1 MRPLWKSWMSWSD
14 CQVLTIKM
22 NEVNLRIV
30 QALNSGKN
38 ENHLLFNHDF
48 LSVALIDLRQT
59 IERIQEKDKKEFE
72 KRS

>member
-1 MRPLWKSWMSWSD
+1 MRGRYMSWVD
-14 CQVLTIKM
+14 CKVLTMQM
-22 NEVNLRIV
+22 NEVNNRIV
-30 QALNSGKN
+30 EALTSGKN
-38 ENHLLFNHDF
+38 ENHLLYNHDS